1 MLNRVPSMNNS
12 KFAHEEDG
20 ALLVFFAICAAAIFL
35 VASLSF
41 DLGQRASTQTE
52 LQSFADNAALAAAGE
67 LNGFPGAIER
77 AERAA
82 RELISDNFVFGEEAD
97 GNGDA
102 DKTLKGESDYDIYF
116 YATLPA
122 DDSTPMTASSALE
135 KIAANDAVARYARV
149 VVKPV
154 NVDWDFA
161 NLLTLFSSTAL
172 PSEAVDAEAVAGYTS
187 LSCDVAPVFFCLP
200 DDQPGWT
207 PSTAIGDSIL
217 LKAGGQS
224 GGQNGP
230 AWTPGNFTWLNV
242 IAQAEAAWTTDGVT
256 NPTGPCAEF
265 AKNLNGKFNPDLYE
279 CLFSAGTGTLCFE
292 NGQLDTK
299 PGGTEGVITA
309 VFNTRFDVFGKGSG
323 SNQNDS
329 LFAPAPVVTTGLEA
343 SSTCGSS
350 TSNTSTTMGLPAD
363 DCFTGHGGGSC
374 LSYDGD
380 VRFGDGDWSAGRLFY
395 ADVNYSFDA
404 TSVGTPFSY
413 TAGVVDNLA
422 DVFENTDDNLDNL
435 AIIQDELVNI
445 VDSSGTTQ
453 VYHRYDPFRPEGTFP
468 KPSVYAGYPVIENG
482 ASQWEYYQAE
492 VTVSL
497 YTDPLNVVS
506 YNDVSGDYEFNYD
519 AGTLVTG
526 NPNELIQD
534 IDLTIDGTDYDY
546 NRLGASVANCNP
558 YYDTNPRRRTL
569 VAAILNCSDTGPNGG
584 INGFTKDM
592 TAEYFAEIFLLTSS
606 GTMRNTAT
614 GATPNNANADKEIYV
629 QIIGPALNSG
639 QYTLDPGRFRNLVQL
654 YR

>member
-12 KFAHEEDG
+12 KFTREEDG
-20 ALLVFFAICAAAIFL
+20 ALLVFFALCAAAIFL

-41 DLGQRASTQTE
+41 DLGQRASTQSE
-52 LQSFADNAALAAAGE
+52 LQSFADNVALAAAGE

-82 RELISDNFVFGEEAD
+82 RELIRDDFVFGIEAD

-102 DKTLKGESDYDIYF
+102 AKTLQGDSDYDIYF
-116 YATLPA
+116 YETLP
-122 DDSTPMTASSALE
+122 DDDKTPMTAASALD
-135 KIAANDAVARYARV
+135 KVPANDALARYARV

-161 NLLTLFSSTAL
+161 NILTIFSSDPL

-200 DDQPGWT
+200 DEVTGWT
-207 PSTAIGDSIL
+207 PASAIGDSIL

-224 GGQNGP
+224 GGANGP
-230 AWTPGNFTWLNV
+230 SWTPGNFTWLNV

-256 NPTGPCAEF
+256 NPEGPCAAF
-265 AKNLNGKFNPDLYE
+265 ANNLNGKFNPDLYE

-323 SNQNDS
+323 SNQSSS

-350 TSNTSTTMGLPAD
+350 TSNTDTTMGLPAD
-363 DCFTGHGGGSC
+363 DCFTGHSTAGC

-380 VRFGDGDWSAGRLFY
+380 VRFGNGDWSAGRLFY

-404 TSVGTPFSY
+404 TSVGTPFAY
-413 TAGVVDNLA
+413 AGGVPVNAPDVVNLVDNL
-422 DVFENTDDNLDNL
+422 DDPS
-435 AIIQDELVNI
+435 IIQDELLSI
-445 VDSSGTTQ
+445 GGEI
-453 VYHRYDPFRPEGTFP
+453 YHRYDPFRPEGNFP
-468 KPSVYAGYPVIENG
+468 KPTAYASFPEIVNG

-492 VTVSL
+492 VAASL
-497 YTDPLNVVS
+497 YTNPQSVVTF
-506 YNDVSGDYEFNYD
+506 DAVSGNYEFNY
-519 AGTLVTG
+519 ANGMPVIG

-534 IDLTIDGTDYDY
+534 ISNVTGTY
-546 NRLGASVANCNP
+546 NRLGASVPNCNP
-558 YYDTNPRRRTL
+558 FYDTNPRRRTL
-569 VAAILNCSDTGPNGG
+569 VAAILDCSNTGPNGG

-592 TAEYFAEIFLLTSS
+592 TAEYFAEIFLLSSS
-606 GTMRNTAT
+606 GATRNTVT
-614 GATPNNANADKEIYV
+614 GSTPNNANADKEIYV

>member
-1 MLNRVPSMNNS
+1 MLNRVPGMKSS
-12 KFAHEEDG
+12 KFTREEDG
-20 ALLVFFAICAAAIFL
+20 ALLVFFALCAAAIFL

-41 DLGQRASTQTE
+41 DLGQRASTQSE

-82 RELISDNFVFGEEAD
+82 RELIRDDFVFGVEAD

-102 DKTLKGESDYDIYF
+102 AKTLQGESDYDIYF
-116 YATLPA
+116 YETLP
-122 DDSTPMTASSALE
+122 DDDKTPMTAASALD
-135 KIAANDAVARYARV
+135 KIPANDALARYARV

-161 NLLTLFSSTAL
+161 NILTIFSSDPL

-200 DDQPGWT
+200 DEVAGWT
-207 PSTAIGDSIL
+207 PGSAIGDSIL

-224 GGQNGP
+224 GGANGP
-230 AWTPGNFTWLNV
+230 SWTPGNFTWLNV

-256 NPTGPCAEF
+256 NPTGPCASF
-265 AKNLNGKFNPDLYE
+265 ANNLNGKFNPDLYE

-323 SNQNDS
+323 SNQSSS

-343 SSTCGSS
+343 SSTCSSS
-350 TSNTSTTMGLPAD
+350 TSNTDTTMGLPAD
-363 DCFTGHGGGSC
+363 DCFTGHSTAGC

-380 VRFGDGDWSAGRLFY
+380 VRFGNGDWSAGRLFY
-395 ADVNYSFDA
+395 VDVNYSFDA
-404 TSVGTPFSY
+404 TSVGTPFTY
-413 TAGVVDNLA
+413 TAGVVDNPS
-422 DVFENTDDNLDNL
+422 DVPNPLVDNLDTL
-435 AIIQDELVNI
+435 AIIQDELVDI
-445 VDSSGTTQ
+445 GGQ
-453 VYHRYDPFRPEGTFP
+453 IYHRYDPFRPEGGYKKPDVYKDFP
-468 KPSVYAGYPVIENG
+468 EIVNG

-492 VTVSL
+492 VAASL
-497 YTDPLNVVS
+497 YKNPSDAIVLKDGNYVLDDSIGQFFDDSQPRELIRNINDPLVDPLNPTGS
-506 YNDVSGDYEFNYD
+506 Y
-519 AGTLVTG
+519 T
-526 NPNELIQD
+526 
-534 IDLTIDGTDYDY
+534 
-546 NRLGASVANCNP
+546 RLGASVPNCNP

-569 VAAILNCSDTGPNGG
+569 VAAILDCSETGPNGG

-592 TAEYFAEIFLLTSS
+592 TAEYFAEIFLLSSS